1 MKHLNGLHHA
11 TIALCAALLAGC
23 GGGGGGGGGTTPSA
37 TALALASG
45 EDYAWLL
52 KAQGPTNARTYGI
65 SLIHPSTPTVEYE
78 IEPVGSAITDITVI
92 SSGNVDVATSRAHDI
107 KPRYLLYIVGG
118 DVHMISLRPNG
129 AVPAK
134 LRQTHGVNN
143 ACKFTL
149 HANDF
154 ATPDRSRYIFSTMGA
169 DGQCGTGDD
178 GQGEVILGA
187 SGTLSF
193 STWSDGNQIQG
204 MVRDATTL
212 APFAWIEKYGV
223 RRMDP
228 PTLHALRI
236 NNDPVLTRV
245 VVADVSS
252 AIAECNNR
260 LTVWH
265 VDSSKWPSVTETRLD
280 DALTLGS
287 GWQAI
292 GFDMDNFYVYR
303 NAGTTTS
310 PTWSILRITRAAPT
324 ATRLASGPGQIKTA
338 TMGTNKLYASILGAS
353 SNSLI
358 ALDKYDPAGHATLET
373 SASSVATMVLTSRNG
388 IHLLWRVSNPD
399 SASPR
404 YVIEMID
411 EHGNILSSDDAAYLM
426 LPQAASVLD
435 FNTSENKSRFLFAT
449 GFTKAKGYADASLVA
464 YDTATQTRTTLGT
477 LPGPSDFGSDPVFV
491 GLINTTTN
499 QMLGYT
505 ARIVAG
511 ELQARDSKYISFD
524 VTRQGSL
531 R

>member
-236 NNDPVLTRV
+236 NNDPVLTR
-245 VVADVSS
+245 
-252 AIAECNNR
+252 
-260 LTVWH
+260 
-265 VDSSKWPSVTETRLD
+265 SKA
-280 DALTLGS
+280 ALIS
-287 GWQAI
+287 G
-292 GFDMDNFYVYR
+292 
-303 NAGTTTS
+303 
-310 PTWSILRITRAAPT
+310 
-324 ATRLASGPGQIKTA
+324 
-338 TMGTNKLYASILGAS
+338 
-353 SNSLI
+353 
-358 ALDKYDPAGHATLET
+358 
-373 SASSVATMVLTSRNG
+373 
-388 IHLLWRVSNPD
+388 
-399 SASPR
+399 
-404 YVIEMID
+404 
-411 EHGNILSSDDAAYLM
+411 
-426 LPQAASVLD
+426 
-435 FNTSENKSRFLFAT
+435 
-449 GFTKAKGYADASLVA
+449 
-464 YDTATQTRTTLGT
+464 
-477 LPGPSDFGSDPVFV
+477 
-491 GLINTTTN
+491 
-499 QMLGYT
+499 
-505 ARIVAG
+505 
-511 ELQARDSKYISFD
+511 
-524 VTRQGSL
+524 
-531 R
+531 